1 MSIARSFSDS
11 PLITGSSALAMGLP
25 ENYRRAGLLPERDG
39 PATLPDLAGPAAVLS
54 GSCSTATR
62 AQVEEM
68 KSRVP
73 SFALDP
79 LALSEGRR
87 SIEEL
92 IGRAVKALE
101 QNAVLIYSTAPPD
114 VVEKAKTRLG
124 RRRAGEVVESA
135 LASMA
140 VALVASG
147 AKKLIVAGGETS
159 GAVANALRIRR
170 LRIGPEIDPGVPW
183 TIHLDSPEL
192 LLAFKSG
199 NFGSRTFFTKALDI
213 LP

>member
-1 MSIARSFSDS
+1 MR
-11 PLITGSSALAMGLP
+11 
-25 ENYRRAGLLPERDG
+25 
-39 PATLPDLAGPAAVLS
+39 
-54 GSCSTATR
+54 
-62 AQVEEM
+62 
-68 KSRVP
+68 SRVP

-170 LRIGPEIDPGVPW
+170 LRIGPEINPGVPW